1 MGNQPLLFDA
11 LDVLP
16 WEDRDPDHTDITRG
30 RGRIETRTIRVLPAP
45 RGLRFPD
52 ARQAFLIEREVTDTT
67 GRRLSL
73 IAVLGITSL
82 TPDHAT
88 PAEIAALMRGQWK
101 TETVHQI
108 RDVTY
113 AEDASRVHTGSA
125 PRVMATLRSLAI
137 SLLKMVG
144 WTNIP
149 AANQHMAAHHR
160 DALSLLGLAS

>member
-1 MGNQPLLFDA
+1 MDGRSRHRRA
-11 LDVLP
+11 HLP
-16 WEDRDPDHTDITRG
+16 TWLAELADS
-30 RGRIETRTIRVLPAP
+30 P
-45 RGLRFPD
+45 RGASSSGADSLRFPD
-52 ARQAFLIEREVTDTT
+52 ARQAFLIERDVTDTT

-88 PAEIAALMRGQWK
+88 PAELAALMRDQWK
-101 TETVHQI
+101 TEAIHQI

-113 AEDASRVHTGSA
+113 REDVSRVRTGSA
-125 PRVMATLRSLAI
+125 PRIMATLRSLAI
-137 SLLKMVG
+137 SLLRLVG

-160 DALSLLGLAS
+160 DALGLLGLTS